1 MSLSD
6 HFIEKD
12 YKMIPDVE
20 QDVKD
25 STRKILDTSFQ
36 GVKNI
41 YHLIV
46 VDLSKQQNALDA
58 DPSAIPIQ
66 HILFTDVKSK
76 SRLYHILEESKET
89 ILEFYKGTGKVLQ
102 AYCLSG

>member
-1 MSLSD
+1 MSLTD

-12 YKMIPDVE
+12 YKMIPDVK

-25 STRKILDTSFQ
+25 STRKMLDTSFQ
-36 GVKNI
+36 GVKNN
-41 YHLIV
+41 YHLLV

-58 DPSAIPIQ
+58 DPSAIQ
-66 HILFTDVKSK
+66 HILFTDDVKSK
-76 SRLYHILEESKET
+76 SRLYHFLEESKET